1 MTDPIQRKTAT
12 QTSHFE
18 GAPPLKSTKI
28 AEGAKKINDF
38 IRLKYPPIDP
48 ATSSKTFKYALERL
62 KGRKLTLGRG
72 EFENANMIKP
82 SDLHISSG

>member
-18 GAPPLKSTKI
+18 GAPALKSKEI
-28 AEGAKKINDF
+28 ADGARKINDF
-38 IRLKYPPIDP
+38 IRLKYPPIDQ
-48 ATSSKTFKYALERL
+48 ATSSKTFEYALERL
-62 KGRKLTLGRG
+62 KRRKLTLGRG

-82 SDLHISSG
+82 SDLHISGG